1 MTSYTA
7 HIKVTLKELV
17 NDPQGLAVK
26 DGLKTLGF
34 EEVNNVRVGKL
45 IQINLDAPNEEIARE
60 QLNEMCKK
68 LLSNVIIENYEF
80 VLEQG

>member
-45 IQINLDAPNEEIARE
+45 IQINFDAPNEEIARE